1 MPILVED
8 TRFQPLWWSAQ
19 DSVDGHRQ
27 RSIMRRSIH
36 PAALAMVKRL
46 KLANADGPVRTPEVP
61 SAELMARW
69 CVPLRREAKLLGYLW
84 VHDPDGAASGQDL
97 RSVISCAALA
107 TAYLAQT
114 GEQSDQRERRRDEL
128 LQRLAT
134 GPDRDAAQELAYLEW
149 IDPAMR
155 IVVEAPARAGGW
167 ELLGGL
173 SAHLVAPDPDA
184 ATSATSGTPLPV
196 AELHIAVSRARL
208 TQRALRAGARLER
221 PTWDALGAWHLILSA
236 PADLSPA
243 AIHPGAQLL
252 TQLSRADL
260 LITARTTLELGGDV
274 ARAAAALHIHRTT
287 LYYRLD
293 RIAEVTGVDL
303 RTGPER
309 FDLQMALRLAALRE
323 VVND

>member
-19 DSVDGHRQ
+19 DAVDGHRQ

-46 KLANADGPVRTPEVP
+46 KLATADGPVRTPEVP

-69 CVPLRREAKLLGYLW
+69 CVPLRCEAKLLGYLW
-84 VHDPDGAASGQDL
+84 VLDPDGRASGQDL
-97 RSVISCAALA
+97 RSVTNCAALA

-128 LQRLAT
+128 LQHLAT
-134 GPDRDAAQELAYLEW
+134 GPDRDAAQELVWLER
-149 IDPAMR
+149 IHPAMR
-155 IVVEAPARAGGW
+155 IVVEAPANAGGW
-167 ELLGGL
+167 ELPGGL
-173 SAHLVAPDPDA
+173 SAHLVASDHDA
-184 ATSATSGTPLPV
+184 ATSGTPVPIADLHV
-196 AELHIAVSRARL
+196 AVTRARV
-208 TQRALRAGARLER
+208 TQRALRAGARLSR
-221 PTWDALGAWHLILSA
+221 PTWDELGAWHLILSA

-252 TQLSRADL
+252 AQLPRPDL

-274 ARAAAALHIHRTT
+274 AQAAAALHIHRTT

-293 RIAEVTGVDL
+293 RIAEVTGVDV

-323 VVND
+323 VEND